1 VTALVVKLGGSLAGD
16 PRLDVWG
23 RLFAAATRPLLI
35 VPGGGSF
42 ADAVRHAQP
51 ETGFSDRAA
60 HRMAILAMAQY
71 GEALADR
78 FRLPV
83 VATESDVAALRG
95 AAVWSPL
102 ATALD
107 DPRLPATWDLTS
119 DSIAAWLAAAIR
131 APGLLLECSAQRTTR
146 RRQVSPIRCF
156 RLTRNSFPARCGSL
170 DPKARKPWQRWWLAN
185 RQRRRA
191 SCGWRRRRPCGGR
204 CDGQETRNAAL
215 GLGADR
221 LRALLHRMPRHHAAA
236 RKPRRVRVEGGG

>member
-131 APGLLLECSAQRTTR
+131 APGLLLVKQTLPRVLGTAHDATQAG
-146 RRQVSPIRCF
+146 
-156 RLTRNSFPARCGSL
+156 LTDPLFPAYAEQLSCPVWIAGPEGAEAVAALVAGEPAASPGLVR
-170 DPKARKPWQRWWLAN
+170 LAPT
-185 RQRRRA
+185 QALRRA
-191 SCGWRRRRPCGGR
+191 
-204 CDGQETRNAAL
+204 
-215 GLGADR
+215 
-221 LRALLHRMPRHHAAA
+221 
-236 RKPRRVRVEGGG
+236 V

>member
-131 APGLLLECSAQRTTR
+131 APGLLLVKQTLPAGLRTAEDAAAAGLTDPLFPAYAEQLSCPVWIAGPEGAEAVAALVAGETAASAGLVRLAPTQAQR
-146 RRQVSPIRCF
+146 
-156 RLTRNSFPARCGSL
+156 
-170 DPKARKPWQRWWLAN
+170 
-185 RQRRRA
+185 RA
-191 SCGWRRRRPCGGR
+191 
-204 CDGQETRNAAL
+204 
-215 GLGADR
+215 
-221 LRALLHRMPRHHAAA
+221 
-236 RKPRRVRVEGGG
+236 V

>member
-23 RLFAAATRPLLI
+23 SLFAAANRPLLI
-35 VPGGGSF
+35 VPGGGPF
-42 ADAVRHAQP
+42 ADAVRRAQA

-83 VATESDVAALRG
+83 VAADSDVAALRG

-107 DPRLPATWDLTS
+107 DPHLPATWDLTS
-119 DSIAAWLAAAIR
+119 DSIAAWLAATIR
-131 APGLLLECSAQRTTR
+131 ASGLLLVKQTLPAGLRTAEDAAAAGLTDPLFPVYAEQLSCPVWIAGPDGAEAVAALVAGEPAASPGLVRLAAAQA
-146 RRQVSPIRCF
+146 
-156 RLTRNSFPARCGSL
+156 L
-170 DPKARKPWQRWWLAN
+170 
-185 RQRRRA
+185 RRA
-191 SCGWRRRRPCGGR
+191 
-204 CDGQETRNAAL
+204 
-215 GLGADR
+215 
-221 LRALLHRMPRHHAAA
+221 
-236 RKPRRVRVEGGG
+236 V

>member
-1 VTALVVKLGGSLAGD
+1 MTALVVKLGGSLAGD

-131 APGLLLECSAQRTTR
+131 APGLLLVKQTLPAGLRTAEDAAAAG
-146 RRQVSPIRCF
+146 
-156 RLTRNSFPARCGSL
+156 LTDPLFPAYAEQLSCPVWIAGPEGAEAVAALVAGEPAASPGLVR
-170 DPKARKPWQRWWLAN
+170 LAPT
-185 RQRRRA
+185 QALRRA
-191 SCGWRRRRPCGGR
+191 
-204 CDGQETRNAAL
+204 
-215 GLGADR
+215 
-221 LRALLHRMPRHHAAA
+221 
-236 RKPRRVRVEGGG
+236 V